1 MTKSLP
7 LWLLVYTLLAA
18 PCVCGQS
25 RSPAPVTLTDKHPVA
40 SFSLPPEILTQ
51 APPILAL
58 TLPEVEN
65 PSRQGV
71 NLFVYLSSGT
81 GNRTQKILIG
91 NVSLYPSD
99 QPAGFLLSSAP
110 AFRKLQ
116 SQGANPKF
124 AKAELRIEM
133 EPVHAGEPWKPLS
146 LVIAPPEWRSK

>member
-7 LWLLVYTLLAA
+7 LWMLVCSLSAA
-18 PCVCGQS
+18 LCVCAQS
-25 RSPAPVTLTDKHPVA
+25 PSPAPVTLTDKHSVA
-40 SFSLPPEILTQ
+40 SFPLPPEVLAQ

-58 TLPEVEN
+58 TLPEVDN

-81 GNRTQKILIG
+81 GNRTQKVLIG

-99 QPAGFLLSSAP
+99 HPAGFLLSSAA
-110 AFRKLQ
+110 AFHDLQ
-116 SQGANPKF
+116 AQGANPKS

-133 EPVHAGEPWKPLS
+133 EPVHPGEPWKPLS